1 MFPYVAAVLVS
12 IEGDFSHNIKP
23 PPTLI
28 SWFEKYFKEAGINK
42 FSWIS
47 FMVKALSD
55 FTSIE
60 ENLIKLSCNS
70 TLERKFGSMEL
81 IGFWIS
87 VKD

>member
-1 MFPYVAAVLVS
+1 MFPFVAAILVS
-12 IEGDFSHNIKP
+12 IEGDFSHNIKSP
-23 PPTLI
+23 SQLI

-42 FSWIS
+42 FSWIP
-47 FMVKALSD
+47 FRVKPPSD
-55 FTSIE
+55 FTSVE
-60 ENLIKLSCNS
+60 ENLIKLSCDS